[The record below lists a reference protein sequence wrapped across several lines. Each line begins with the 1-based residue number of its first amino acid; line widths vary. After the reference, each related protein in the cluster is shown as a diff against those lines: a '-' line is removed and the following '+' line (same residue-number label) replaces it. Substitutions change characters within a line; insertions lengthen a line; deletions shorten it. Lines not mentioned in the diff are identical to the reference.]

1 MPVQVLDSTGAGQ
14 DGDIISGVVWAAD
27 HNANVIL
34 MGFSNPGFSQNLQ
47 DAIDYAW
54 SKGALLVAANGN
66 DGSASPTYPAG
77 DAKVIG
83 VSATDSSDSLWSGSN
98 YGADTFIAAPGVGIT
113 ADAPGDATTSITGTS
128 ASAAFV
134 AGAAALLVANDPT
147 ASNAVVVGRLARN
160 ADPAATQEQTGN
172 GRLNLSRAISD
183 TSTDPVVP
191 AGAPGGGPLVGPYSI
206 AVKLNGTLQGQSNP
220 ACSIANTHCAPPWQD
235 DQLTGWTEL
244 QTIPMRLFFAAG
256 QGSSTSNTFTITV
269 DHAAGATAGLGGLT
283 DFATSS
289 NLSPGR
295 GLSLSTSAFFHSR
308 CTPPDIKSFI
318 RS

>member
-1 MPVQVLDSTGAGQ
+1 
-14 DGDIISGVVWAAD
+14 
-27 HNANVIL
+27 
-34 MGFSNPGFSQNLQ
+34 
-47 DAIDYAW
+47 
-54 SKGALLVAANGN
+54 
-66 DGSASPTYPAG
+66 
-77 DAKVIG
+77 
-83 VSATDSSDSLWSGSN
+83 
-98 YGADTFIAAPGVGIT
+98 T
-113 ADAPGDATTSITGTS
+113 ADAVGSGTTSITGTS

-134 AGAAALLVANDPT
+134 AGAAALLVANDPSG
-147 ASNAVVVGRLARN
+147 SNAVVVGRLARN
-160 ADPAATQEQTGN
+160 ADPAGTQDQTGN

-289 NLSPGR
+289 NLSITGGIPG
-295 GLSLSTSAFFHSR
+295 GITFSTSSGGNLWNYTFTASISNNNEGYLLFNTQLRAGAHNFSG
-308 CTPPDIKSFI
+308 S
-318 RS
+318 SLQ